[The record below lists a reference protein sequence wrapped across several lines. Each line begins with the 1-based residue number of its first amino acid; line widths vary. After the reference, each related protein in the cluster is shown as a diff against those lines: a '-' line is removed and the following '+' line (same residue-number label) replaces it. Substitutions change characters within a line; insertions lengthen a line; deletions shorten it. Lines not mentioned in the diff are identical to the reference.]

1 MTDRDQSFPPPRGEG
16 GARRGSGRGPIR
28 RARALRKTLTPQE
41 AKLWLHLRALKGQ
54 GFHFRRQVPLFGY
67 YPDFLCFTHRLIV
80 EVDGG
85 QHADGAQLESDS
97 RRDGVFAQAGFLTHR
112 VWNHEVNEDV
122 GEVVEGIVLMLRAR
136 PPTRP
141 LRVHPPHEGEGG

>member
-1 MTDRDQSFPPPRGEG
+1 
-16 GARRGSGRGPIR
+16 
-28 RARALRKTLTPQE
+28 
-41 AKLWLHLRALKGQ
+41 
-54 GFHFRRQVPLFGY
+54 
-67 YPDFLCFTHRLIV
+67 LCFTHRLIV